1 MVLGIFNQLLV
12 VLVVTIGV
20 VAACRRLSFPPI
32 VGYILVGLLISLI
45 GHASF
50 QHFSKLTVLARYGV
64 VFLLFSIGLDFSL
77 PRLISMKKMVFG
89 LGSLQMLACGG
100 LSYVL
105 CLLLHLDGLTSFV
118 VAIAVAMSST
128 AIVSKILKENGQT
141 GSHVGHLTMSML
153 IFQDLMV
160 VPAIIITTF
169 FATHTGG
176 SILSSLLVELLKG
189 IFTFAVLVLVGKR
202 IFTPIFHEVAR
213 SRSAEL
219 FTLATLFVVLSA
231 AYFSDLMGMST
242 EFGAFLAG
250 AILGGTPYHHQ
261 VESNIRPFRDV
272 LLGLFFIG
280 IGTLLNIDVFVAYF
294 TWIIAAA
301 LIIFVVKFLIVAA
314 LVKHLKL
321 GDQREAVKVG
331 LLLAQAGEFGFVLVA
346 LASEFDFLGDMQA
359 QIILA
364 SLIVSMLFSMLSLRF
379 QDKLIPLLMR
389 LLFGRCK
396 MVPDALQNIQLTPGV
411 ILIVGFSRIGQWVAK
426 AISTQGHDYLA
437 LDLDPTIVNQAR
449 LAGENV
455 VYADAADTHILQNL
469 RIEQAKAI
477 VLTFEDSALSLKVLQ
492 QMRLCNQTV
501 PILVRTHD
509 DIDMEALLAAGAT
522 EVIPDALEASLIL
535 SMHILSNLGMD
546 KANVMIWGNELR
558 QDRYKLL
565 KGYFVGEDLNA
576 DPDAP
581 RQQQRAILIQEGC
594 FAEGKTIFHLDIH
607 QFGIEVIA
615 MRKNGI
621 VGSKPAHQTKVHAG
635 DVLIVAGF
643 LDNLDRFEI
652 HIVEGR

>member
-32 VGYILVGLLISLI
+32 VGYIIVGLLISLI

-469 RIEQAKAI
+469 CIEQAKAI

-546 KANVMIWGNELR
+546 KTNVMIWGNELR

-565 KGYFVGEDLNA
+565 KGYFVGEDLSA

-607 QFGIEVIA
+607 QFGVEVIA